1 MVPKAIGLTRRPPT
15 QDEELRLNAQGFQM
29 VAGIDEVGRG
39 PLAGPVVAAA
49 VVLPSPLKADWLP
62 LVRDSKQLTALQRE
76 RAFEH
81 IQASALAIGI
91 GMVGPGDI
99 DVMGIVAAT
108 RRAMREAVLRMPL
121 QPQHLLIDALSLP
134 DLPIPQKAIIH
145 GDAICLSI
153 AAASIVAKV
162 TRDRLIAQEDTVYP
176 GYDFKKHKGYATREH
191 LSSLRRLGP
200 CAIHRRSF
208 APVRELV
215 DGARA

>member
-1 MVPKAIGLTRRPPT
+1 MKRVKGTPT
-15 QDEELRLNAQGFQM
+15 QDEELQLYAQGFQL

-49 VVLPSPLKADWLP
+49 VVLPSPLNADWFP

-99 DVMGIVAAT
+99 DAIGIVAAT
-108 RRAMREAVLRMPL
+108 RRAMQEAVLQMPL
-121 QPQHLLIDALSLP
+121 QPEHLLIDALSLP
-134 DLPIPQKAIIH
+134 DLPIPQRAIIH
-145 GDAICLSI
+145 GDATCLSI

-162 TRDRLIAQEDTVYP
+162 TRDGLIAQADTVYP
-176 GYDFKKHKGYATREH
+176 GYNFKKHKGYGTREH
-191 LSSLRRLGP
+191 LGNLRRLGP

-215 DGARA
+215 DGAHA